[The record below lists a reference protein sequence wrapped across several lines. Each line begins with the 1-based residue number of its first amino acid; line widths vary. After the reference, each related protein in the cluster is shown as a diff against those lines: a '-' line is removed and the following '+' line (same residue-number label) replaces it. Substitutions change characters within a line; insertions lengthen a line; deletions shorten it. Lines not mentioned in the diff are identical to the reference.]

1 MSIARSR
8 FSNGVLALLA
18 CFCLTPGCQ
27 KSTPDSSKSVEILNV
42 SYDPTRELYH
52 DLNAALSASHERATG
67 VKVTIRQSHGGS
79 SSQARAVVDG
89 LEADVVTLALWSD
102 VDLLRKK
109 GLIADGW
116 EDRLPNHS
124 LPYTSTVVF
133 VVRNGNPKAIRDWPD
148 LIRHGVEI
156 ITPNPKTGGGA
167 KLNFLAAWG
176 SVTLRGG
183 SLNEAEAF
191 VTQLYKQVP
200 VLDSGARAATITFSQ
215 KNIGDVHLTWE
226 NEAHLE
232 VAESKGDLEI
242 VYPPTSIQAEPTVAV
257 VDAVVQ
263 RKQTDMVAEAYLR
276 FLYGPEAQE
285 IIAQRHYRPTDP
297 EVRRKHIADFPEI
310 ELFPVTA
317 IAKDWGDAFEKFFGD
332 GAVFDRIFDQKPAS

>member
-1 MSIARSR
+1 MPIARSR
-8 FSNGVLALLA
+8 YPGTVLTLLA
-18 CFCLTPGCQ
+18 CFCLASGCQ
-27 KSTPDSSKSVEILNV
+27 KSNPNSPKSVELLNV

-52 DLNAALSASHERATG
+52 DLNTAFAVSHEHATG
-67 VKVTIRQSHGGS
+67 VKVTVRQSHGGS

-133 VVRNGNPKAIRDWPD
+133 VVRKGNPKAIRDWPD
-148 LIRHGVEI
+148 LIRPGIEI

-176 SVTLRGG
+176 SVTVRGG
-183 SLNEAEAF
+183 TSDEAEAF
-191 VTQLYKQVP
+191 VTQLFRQVP

-232 VAESKGDLEI
+232 VAESKGKLEI
-242 VYPPTSIQAEPTVAV
+242 VYPPISILAEPTVAV

-263 RKQTDMVAEAYLR
+263 RKKTGAVAEAYLR
-276 FLYGPEAQE
+276 FLYEPEAQE
-285 IIAQRHYRPTDP
+285 IIAQRHYRPIDP
-297 EVRRKHIADFPEI
+297 EVRRKHVADFPEI
-310 ELFPVTA
+310 ELFPVTT

-332 GAVFDRIFDQKPAS
+332 GAVFDRIFDTKPPS